1 LFETH
6 LQETE
11 AQVERVNECFAFLD
25 IQPRAKP
32 CKGMMGIVEE
42 VMAEGK
48 KKDEAAADLA
58 LIGAAQKVEHYEMS
72 AYITARNLAQQLH
85 LAPIVQMLQASLGE
99 EENADQLLN
108 QLARPLMSVAKMPE
122 AVE

>member
-1 LFETH
+1 
-6 LQETE
+6 
-11 AQVERVNECFAFLD
+11 
-25 IQPRAKP
+25 
-32 CKGMMGIVEE
+32 MMGIVEEGDE

-48 KKDEAAADLA
+48 KKDETAAHLA

-72 AYITARNLAQQLH
+72 GYITARNLAQQLH
-85 LAPIVQMLQASLGE
+85 LAPIVQLLQLSLGE

-122 AVE
+122 SVE